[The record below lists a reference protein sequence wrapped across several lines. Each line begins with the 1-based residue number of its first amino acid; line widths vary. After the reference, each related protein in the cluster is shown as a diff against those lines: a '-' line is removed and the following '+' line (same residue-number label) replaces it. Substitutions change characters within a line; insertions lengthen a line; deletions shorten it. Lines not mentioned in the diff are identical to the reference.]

1 MTMFYERLVGKLE
14 APQASTVEE
23 AVRAKMHRLIKE
35 FNASSE
41 RGVKAGEMFCG
52 AFESA
57 PMTVIA
63 LSPPVPFHL
72 GKAEELD
79 ERPHALFLTAG
90 RKSLGS

>member
-1 MTMFYERLVGKLE
+1 MLRSLPNNASAKAAERSRVKRGYERLVGKLE

-52 AFESA
+52 AFESV

-63 LSPPVPFHL
+63 LFTTCAVSSW
-72 GKAEELD
+72 E
-79 ERPHALFLTAG
+79 
-90 RKSLGS
+90 S

>member
-1 MTMFYERLVGKLE
+1 
-14 APQASTVEE
+14 VEE

-63 LSPPVPFHL
+63 LLPPVPFYLL
-72 GKAEELD
+72 GKLKSSTSV
-79 ERPHALFLTAG
+79 LT
-90 RKSLGS
+90 RSF